1 MNKVRCRKITS
12 ISFIRQL
19 PQPHMAHEIGLVLH
33 LQCLSNKQVEEFGS
47 LCGGNQSA
55 AWHTWKPSF
64 GDVLLRVFSFYSSA
78 LLEPDP
84 KMYWS
89 HASCTF
95 NANSNQQPCKATQ
108 GFDVA
113 TDSGMSQS
121 KLILFGCSHTL
132 FCSPLP
138 QYRHSS
144 HHMLTRESS
153 LATLWVPSA
162 TSTLLPDLVRCSFQ
176 SPLTPP
182 FLTCLLPAPLVR
194 PLSTVW
200 IPGIF

>member
-1 MNKVRCRKITS
+1 MRLALSSTS
-12 ISFIRQL
+12 SASAISKWKSLAPCVVGTRVWPGIR
-19 PQPHMAHEIGLVLH
+19 
-33 LQCLSNKQVEEFGS
+33 GS
-47 LCGGNQSA
+47 LAPATSTQ
-55 AWHTWKPSF
+55 PSF
-64 GDVLLRVFSFYSSA
+64 GDVLLRDFSFYSSA

-89 HASCTF
+89 HASCTI

-108 GFDVA
+108 GFGVA
-113 TDSGMSQS
+113 TDPGMSQS

-153 LATLWVPSA
+153 LATLCVPSA
-162 TSTLLPDLVRCSFQ
+162 TSTLLPNLVCCSFQ
-176 SPLTPP
+176 FPLTLP

-194 PLSTVW
+194 PFVPHEWNWNTV
-200 IPGIF
+200 